1 MSLMDDLGF
10 DFFGTDDL
18 VPTVAKKAVKKEDK
32 KPKSEKKTEKKAEK
46 KKNSNASS
54 LKLVKP
60 VTVYGRSFVHLI
72 EGEGEISMQE
82 VATAVVAA
90 GYDEAKHQNVR
101 FLKVHE
107 SMVILVYDT
116 TLSDEMDMVSLPVT
130 VCDGMKKA
138 VYDALSSFGLDEDD
152 DVTIKALSKL
162 GLNDAVY
169 ADGKLDYDVTSGVAL
184 VVLERKDEN
193 LQIRT
198 GDTIY
203 VHGKAETVTD
213 PEHVVEDF
221 LGEVPENCKA
231 QIEKGADGSYF
242 LYLVPLDHKV
252 RAGANCVSADRTAF
266 GCKADKK
273 QEQAKEKIVLPVEV
287 YFANTGQTLHYE
299 QDAFDGKKKIVWED
313 LQDKLK
319 KDIPFLRSV
328 DRTIDHWYDKAN
340 DRVAASFASGKKG
353 VLWMR

>member
-32 KPKSEKKTEKKAEK
+32 KPKSEKKKEK

-60 VTVYGRSFVHLI
+60 VTVYGRSFMYLI

-82 VATAVVAA
+82 VAAAVVAA

-107 SMVILVYDT
+107 SMVILVYNTWQSNEKDI
-116 TLSDEMDMVSLPVT
+116 VSLPVT

-138 VYDALSSFGLDEDD
+138 VYDSLSSFGLEEDE

-184 VVLERKDEN
+184 VILVSKDEN
-193 LQIRT
+193 WRIKA

-231 QIEKGADGSYF
+231 QIEKGADGTYF

-252 RAGANCVSADRTAF
+252 KTGANCVSADRTAF
-266 GCKADKK
+266 GCKSDKI

-319 KDIPFLRSV
+319 EDIPFLRSV
-328 DRTIDHWYDKAN
+328 DRTIDHWYDKEN
-340 DRVAASFASGKKG
+340 NRVAASFASGKKG